1 MPAPLLFTSLRLR
14 ALELPN
20 RIVVPP
26 MAQYVAQD
34 GVPVDHHL
42 VHYGRFAQGGAG
54 LVFIEATAVTH
65 EGRIT
70 NGDLGLWSDAQI
82 APLARIAGFLKANG
96 SVPAI
101 QLAHAGRKA
110 AMQRPWHG
118 NGPQTAA
125 DRERGD
131 ATWPAIAPSAEAL
144 DAGWQVPREMNADD
158 RVAVIDGFAMAARR
172 ALAAGFEAIEV
183 HMAHGYLLHSWL
195 SPLSNHRTDRWGGSR
210 EGRMRF
216 PLEVA
221 AAVREAVPADRPV
234 FVRISAVDAI
244 DDGWQ
249 MDDSVALAHEL
260 KARGID
266 VVDCS
271 SGGNSPRGATNT
283 NLQRA
288 PGFQAPFAA
297 RIRAEVGIATMA
309 VGLVRTPELAE
320 RLLGEGAADLI
331 AVGRQF
337 LFDPFWAR
345 HAAEHFGL
353 TGDFEG
359 WAPSYAWW
367 LEKWAR
373 GLRATGSA
381 P

>member
-1 MPAPLLFTSLRLR
+1 
-14 ALELPN
+14 
-20 RIVVPP
+20 
-26 MAQYVAQD
+26 
-34 GVPVDHHL
+34 
-42 VHYGRFAQGGAG
+42 
-54 LVFIEATAVTH
+54 
-65 EGRIT
+65 
-70 NGDLGLWSDAQI
+70 
-82 APLARIAGFLKANG
+82 
-96 SVPAI
+96 
-101 QLAHAGRKA
+101 
-110 AMQRPWHG
+110 
-118 NGPQTAA
+118 
-125 DRERGD
+125 
-131 ATWPAIAPSAEAL
+131 
-144 DAGWQVPREMNADD
+144 
-158 RVAVIDGFAMAARR
+158 
-172 ALAAGFEAIEV
+172 
-183 HMAHGYLLHSWL
+183 MAHGYLLHSWL